1 MNAPTLGSLAIPQR
15 LDYHDICKLL
25 PYKSPWLL
33 IDRVASWGTNE
44 IVVIKAI
51 SGAEV
56 NMAAHMA
63 QGPSVA
69 PGVLQIELVNQAL
82 MLLMVLLNMS
92 GVRSDSMEGGAG
104 VLASC
109 KAKFHSPAFIGDV
122 ITATVK
128 VIDTVG
134 NKTMFEGE
142 ITCGDRRVATVS
154 CIGATV
160 PVQAVFVPEF

>member
-1 MNAPTLGSLAIPQR
+1 MNAPTQGSLGIPQR
-15 LDYHDICKLL
+15 LEYHDICKLL

-33 IDRVASWGTNE
+33 IDRVVSWNVSE
-44 IVVIKAI
+44 IVVLKAI

-69 PGVLQIELVNQAL
+69 PGVLQIELVNQAV

-92 GVRSDSMEGGAG
+92 GARSDSMEGGAG

-109 KAKFHSPAFIGDV
+109 KAKFHSPAYIGDV
-122 ITATVK
+122 ITAAVK
-128 VIDTVG
+128 LIDTVG
-134 NKTMFEGE
+134 NKTMYEGE
-142 ITCGDRRVATVS
+142 ITCGERRVATVT
-154 CIGATV
+154 CIGASV
-160 PVQAVFVPEF
+160 PVAGVVLQAD